1 MEENKMFDQNQMPQ
15 MQPMGGYAYNGFQGQ
30 PQATQKFNNVLTADQ
45 IKRLQQNTEQ
55 FQIGLTEEEML
66 RAVCNHR
73 SVDGMSDSLVFDKM
87 TGIARCTICG
97 YEFRPADASES
108 IENIKD
114 AVERVIDYIQTVKIM
129 YYDFPA
135 SAAQEY
141 FPIIPLLSKLPKL
154 FEFAAK
160 NMSKHEAYG
169 WAYNNYNMGAVQ
181 MLNNLNSMFGG
192 MNGMGYQQP
201 MMNPQMQQPQFQQA
215 PTMNPFNAQQPMAAA
230 PAPSV
235 APVFN
240 PSAYTAPVYGGYT
253 PQPNATP
260 VAPTADPVVS
270 SGDAVVTKEVT
281 V

>member
-1 MEENKMFDQNQMPQ
+1 MFDQNQQPM

-30 PQATQKFNNVLTADQ
+30 PQATQKFNNVLTAEQ

-73 SVDGMSDSLVFDKM
+73 SADGMSDSLVFDKM
-87 TGIARCTICG
+87 TGVARCQICG
-97 YEFRPADASES
+97 YEFRPADSSES

-141 FPIIPLLSKLPKL
+141 FPIIPLLNKLPKL

-192 MNGMGYQQP
+192 MGYQQP
-201 MMNPQMQQPQFQQA
+201 MMNPQAQYQAPQFQQQA
-215 PTMNPFNAQQPMAAA
+215 PAMNPFNMQQPMGQ
-230 PAPSV
+230 PVAPSV

-253 PQPNATP
+253 PQPNTTP
-260 VAPTADPVVS
+260 VAPTSDPVVS
-270 SGDAVVTKEVT
+270 NDATVTKDIT

>member
-1 MEENKMFDQNQMPQ
+1 MFETNQQPM
-15 MQPMGGYAYNGFQGQ
+15 MQPMGGYNYQGFQGQ
-30 PQATQKFNNVLTADQ
+30 PQATQKFNNVLTPEQ

-73 SVDGMSDSLVFDKM
+73 SADGMSDSLVFDKM

-97 YEFRPADASES
+97 YEFRPADSGES
-108 IENIKD
+108 IDNIKD

-141 FPIIPLLSKLPKL
+141 FPIIPLLMKLPKL

-169 WAYNNYNMGAVQ
+169 WSYNSNNMGAVQ

-192 MNGMGYQQP
+192 MNMGYQQP
-201 MMNPQMQQPQFQQA
+201 MMGQPQMAAPQFQPQA
-215 PTMNPFNAQQPMAAA
+215 PAMNPFNMQQPMQAA

-235 APVFN
+235 APIFN
-240 PSAYTAPVYGGYT
+240 PSAYTAPVYPGYT
-253 PQPNATP
+253 PQPNNTP
-260 VAPTADPVVS
+260 VAPTADPAVAT
-270 SGDAVVTKEVT
+270 DATVTKEVT

>member
-1 MEENKMFDQNQMPQ
+1 MFETSQQPM
-15 MQPMGGYAYNGFQGQ
+15 MQPMGGYNYQGFQGQ
-30 PQATQKFNNVLTADQ
+30 PQATQKFNNVLTAEQ

-73 SVDGMSDSLVFDKM
+73 SADGMSDSLVFDKM

-97 YEFRPADASES
+97 YEFRPSDANES

-141 FPIIPLLSKLPKL
+141 FPIIPLLNKLPKL

-192 MNGMGYQQP
+192 MGYQQP
-201 MMNPQMQQPQFQQA
+201 MMNPQAQYQAPQFQQQTPA
-215 PTMNPFNAQQPMAAA
+215 MNPFNMQQPMGQ
-230 PAPSV
+230 PVAPSV

-253 PQPNATP
+253 PQPNTTP
-260 VAPTADPVVS
+260 VAPTSDTVVS
-270 SGDAVVTKEVT
+270 NDAAATVTKDIT